1 MVVLSK
7 EYGYVALTGAAS
19 FLLMVHL
26 SHAVVKARI
35 KYNVQYPTM
44 YSDDPETGHKFN
56 CIQRAH
62 QNTVEL
68 LSPFLFHLSVGGIQ
82 HPRLASALGMI
93 WIVSRVLYAHGY
105 SSGNVFPVREVTAG
119 VDLKPSAVQWS
130 DLTAIQTQLQQQ
142 SQAIEA
148 LTQSLRLL
156 ERERNAQQRQIQTL
170 QEEQKRLQDKLE
182 ERERDAGRRS
192 LSPGPDRR
200 IEQWKREMDR
210 ELSSLRGQINRA
222 ATLENQEESF
232 SSKLRRE
239 ELEQLRREVD
249 ILKNKLMRQEE
260 DTFQL
265 RSEARETRRQY
276 EHSSKTLESFTDSY
290 RMQSFDLARMV
301 SQYQHT
307 QQEVRDL
314 RVTVSELKDEVRGL
328 VLRET
333 LPTPAPLP
341 HKPAVVTVKARPQ
354 RRVSSGSEDDF
365 SPTPSL
371 GEISSDELDASWL
384 EEPEA

>member
-1 MVVLSK
+1 MNWDHQLSSIISEADGSVAK
-7 EYGYVALTGAAS
+7 MRERLTTYG
-19 FLLMVHL
+19 
-26 SHAVVKARI
+26 R
-35 KYNVQYPTM
+35 
-44 YSDDPETGHKFN
+44 
-56 CIQRAH
+56 
-62 QNTVEL
+62 
-68 LSPFLFHLSVGGIQ
+68 SPRGIED
-82 HPRLASALGMI
+82 
-93 WIVSRVLYAHGY
+93 
-105 SSGNVFPVREVTAG
+105 VFPVREVTAG
-119 VDLKPSAVQWS
+119 VDLKPSSSLSPAVQWS

-142 SQAIEA
+142 SQAIET

-156 ERERNAQQRQIQTL
+156 ERERNAQHRQIQTL

-182 ERERDAGRRS
+182 ERERDAERRA

-210 ELSSLRGQINRA
+210 ELSSLRAQINRA
-222 ATLENQEESF
+222 TTLGNQEESF

-265 RSEARETRRQY
+265 QSEARETRRQY
-276 EHSSKTLESFTDSY
+276 ERSSKMLESFTDSY
-290 RMQSFDLARMV
+290 RAHSFELARMV

-314 RVTVSELKDEVRGL
+314 RVTASELKDEVRGL
-328 VLRET
+328 VLRDG
-333 LPTPAPLP
+333 LPAPAQVP
-341 HKPAVVTVKARPQ
+341 QKAHKPAVVTVKTKAE

-371 GEISSDELDASWL
+371 AEISSDELDASWL
-384 EEPEA
+384 EEPELQTRRRRRRVRLNSDLSGSDISDAGSGLESNLDNDAEGLDRVSDSPPDLSLSDL

>member
-1 MVVLSK
+1 MNWDQQLSSIIS
-7 EYGYVALTGAAS
+7 EADGSVAKIRERLT
-19 FLLMVHL
+19 
-26 SHAVVKARI
+26 
-35 KYNVQYPTM
+35 
-44 YSDDPETGHKFN
+44 
-56 CIQRAH
+56 
-62 QNTVEL
+62 
-68 LSPFLFHLSVGGIQ
+68 
-82 HPRLASALGMI
+82 
-93 WIVSRVLYAHGY
+93 AHGR
-105 SSGNVFPVREVTAG
+105 SPRGTEDVFPVREVTAG
-119 VDLKPSAVQWS
+119 ADLKPSAVQWS
-130 DLTAIQTQLQQQ
+130 DLTAIQTQFQQQ
-142 SQAIEA
+142 SQAIET

-156 ERERNAQQRQIQTL
+156 ERERNTQQRQIQTL
-170 QEEQKRLQDKLE
+170 QEEQKRLQIKLE
-182 ERERDAGRRS
+182 ERERDAERRS

-222 ATLENQEESF
+222 TTLGNQEESF

-265 RSEARETRRQY
+265 QSEARETRRQY
-276 EHSSKTLESFTDSY
+276 ERSSKTLESFTDSY
-290 RMQSFDLARMV
+290 RTHSFDLARMV

-328 VLRET
+328 VLRDT

-341 HKPAVVTVKARPQ
+341 HKPVVTVKTRPQ
-354 RRVSSGSEDDF
+354 RRVSSGSEEDF

-384 EEPEA
+384 EEPEPQTRRRRRRVRLNSGLTGSDLSDDAGSGLDSNLDNDAEGVDRVSDSPPDLSLSDL